1 MRLRHRGLRAAMTMA
16 ATHGR
21 PVVIITLLS
30 SSLAAQI
37 DPHDALSRLV
47 GHSKAEL
54 IQRFGAPSDAITT
67 IDGERLIYET
77 LDAGRV
83 NGRSGQNTR
92 AGGPGDF
99 GLFPRTYSF
108 RCRTEV
114 VIADNLVRAFNR
126 SGNDCR

>member
-1 MRLRHRGLRAAMTMA
+1 MHTAALAGRL
-16 ATHGR
+16 
-21 PVVIITLLS
+21 VVIVVLLA
-30 SSLAAQI
+30 SSLAARI
-37 DPHDALSRLV
+37 DPVDTLSSLV

-54 IQRFGAPSDAITT
+54 VQRFGPPSNAITT
-67 IDGERLIYET
+67 VDGERLIYET

-83 NGRSGQNTR
+83 GGISGQNTR

-114 VIADNLVRAFNR
+114 VIADNRVRAFNR
-126 SGNDCR
+126 SGNGCQ

>member
-1 MRLRHRGLRAAMTMA
+1 MRIRYRRLIAAAIKLAM
-16 ATHGR
+16 HGR
-21 PVVIITLLS
+21 PVVLMTILS
-30 SSLAAQI
+30 SLLAAQA
-37 DPHDALSRLV
+37 DPTDALSRLV
-47 GHSKAEL
+47 GHSKTEL
-54 IQRFGAPSDAITT
+54 IQRFGQPSDAITT

-114 VIADNLVRAFNR
+114 VITDNRVRAFNR
-126 SGNDCR
+126 GGNGCR